1 MRFLEDMKINFH
13 DYHVLPKDYRNIN
26 SSKIWNWFVNLYKFL
41 QQLHTSGVG
50 CTSTIVGINETMII
64 NTDNGTIYKN
74 GTTRTT
80 ICSFISEVGSNISQF
95 AFCKNVQILGK
106 LELIGKYAISIQSCH
121 GNITINSTQ
130 PVQVLCSENGI
141 KTSCAG
147 VNSCSKDNRSKFKWL
162 FIHAEWI

>member
-1 MRFLEDMKINFH
+1 MTIMYCQKTTETLTLARFEIGLLIYIIF
-13 DYHVLPKDYRNIN
+13 
-26 SSKIWNWFVNLYKFL
+26 YK
-41 QQLHTSGVG
+41 QLHTSGF
-50 CTSTIVGINETMII
+50 CRNSTIVGINETMII

-147 VNSCSKDNRSKFKWL
+147 VNSCSKDNRSKFK
-162 FIHAEWI
+162 